1 LEHFSAFI
9 PLQILPYLIV
19 PTWYVQSKQTNQEVA
34 SMSAKYVF
42 VTGGVVSS
50 LGKGLAAASIG
61 CLLESRGLRV
71 NMMKF
76 DPYLNV
82 DPGTMSPFQH
92 GEVFVTDDGA
102 ETDLD
107 LGHYE
112 RFTHAPLS
120 RDNNLTTGRIYEQII
135 LKERRGDYLG
145 KTVQVIP
152 HVTNEIKNAMRK
164 VSANGADVTIIEIGG
179 TVGDIESLPFLEAIR
194 QMRQELGRENTVFV
208 HLTLVPWIAA
218 AQELKTKPT
227 QHSVKELLSIGI
239 QADVLLCRS
248 DRALPREMK
257 QKIAAFCNVEE
268 KAVIGA
274 IDVPS
279 IYECPLSFAREG
291 VDTLILKYL
300 HKEAPEADLTR
311 WNALVDRC
319 YHPKDDVSIAIVG
332 KYVEYEDSYKSL
344 KEALTHG
351 AIAHNLKLNV
361 TWIEAEGLESK
372 TPEDRSYESQ
382 LEGFDGILVPGGFG
396 KRGIEGML
404 NAIRYAR
411 EKQVPYFGICLGM
424 QTACIEFA
432 RNVCGL
438 KNANSSEFDPSSPH
452 RIIYKLREL
461 LGVEEMGGTMRLGA
475 WACILQEDS
484 LAAKAYGGAT
494 EISERHRHRYEF
506 NREYEAL
513 LTGGGLRISGTTPDT
528 TYVEII
534 ELPGHPYF
542 LGCQFH
548 PEFKSKPLEPHPLF
562 REFITA
568 SYKNRQKRLATE
580 TVAHETVA

>member
-1 LEHFSAFI
+1 M
-9 PLQILPYLIV
+9 P
-19 PTWYVQSKQTNQEVA
+19 
-34 SMSAKYVF
+34 AKYIF

-61 CLLESRGLRV
+61 CLLESRGLKV
-71 NMMKF
+71 NLMKF

-112 RFTHAPLS
+112 RFTHAKLS
-120 RDNNLTTGRIYEQII
+120 RENNWTTGRLYEQII
-135 LKERRGDYLG
+135 AKERRGDYLG

-152 HVTNEIKNAMRK
+152 HVTNEIKAAMKK
-164 VSANGADVTIIEIGG
+164 VAQDVDVAIVEVGG
-179 TVGDIESLPFLEAIR
+179 TVGDIESLPFMEAIR
-194 QMRQELGRENTVFV
+194 QMRQELGREHTLFV
-208 HLTLVPWIAA
+208 HVTLVPFIAA

-239 QADVLLCRS
+239 QPDILLCRT
-248 DRALPREMK
+248 DRFLAKEMK
-257 QKIAAFCNVEE
+257 SKIALFCNVPEE
-268 KAVIGA
+268 AVITA
-274 IDVPS
+274 KDVAS
-279 IYECPLSFAREG
+279 VYEVPLVFANEN
-291 VDTLILKYL
+291 VDTLVLKCL
-300 HKEAPEADLTR
+300 HMEAKDRDLSKWEDIVHR
-311 WNALVDRC
+311 VYN
-319 YHPKDDVSIAIVG
+319 PKDTVTIGIVG

-344 KEALTHG
+344 KEALVHG
-351 AIAHNLKLNV
+351 ALAHNLKLEVN
-361 TWIEAEGLESK
+361 WIEAEGLEAADK
-372 TPEDRSYESQ
+372 NDKSYEAQ
-382 LEGFDGILVPGGFG
+382 LEDYDGLLVPGGFG

-404 NAIRYAR
+404 RAIQYAR
-411 EKQVPYFGICLGM
+411 EKHVPYFGICLGM

-438 KNANSSEFDPSSPH
+438 KDANSSEFDPATQH
-452 RIIYKLREL
+452 RVIYKLREL

-475 WACILQEDS
+475 WTCLLQS
-484 LAAKAYGGAT
+484 GSVASRAYGGAT

-513 LTGGGLRISGTTPDT
+513 LTGGGLAISGSTPDS
-528 TYVEII
+528 TYVEIVEI
-534 ELPGHPYF
+534 PGHPYF

-562 REFITA
+562 REFIAA
-568 SYKNRQKRLATE
+568 SYRNRLASQSSDRVSSE
-580 TVAHETVA
+580 VVVR

>member
-1 LEHFSAFI
+1 
-9 PLQILPYLIV
+9 
-19 PTWYVQSKQTNQEVA
+19 
-34 SMSAKYVF
+34 
-42 VTGGVVSS
+42 
-50 LGKGLAAASIG
+50 
-61 CLLESRGLRV
+61 
-71 NMMKF
+71 
-76 DPYLNV
+76 

-164 VSANGADVTIIEIGG
+164 VAGNGADVTIVEIGG

-208 HLTLVPWIAA
+208 HLTLVPWISA

-239 QADVLLCRS
+239 QADVLMCRS
-248 DRALPREMK
+248 DRALSHEIK

-268 KAVIGA
+268 RAVIGA
-274 IDVPS
+274 TTVSS
-279 IYECPLSFAREG
+279 IYEVPLGFAQEG
-291 VDTLILKYL
+291 VDELILKYL
-300 HKEAPEADLTR
+300 HRDAPAADLSQ
-311 WNALVDRC
+311 WHALVERVK
-319 YHPKDDVSIAIVG
+319 HPKDEVSIAIVG

-351 AIAHNLKLNV
+351 AIAQNLKLKV
-361 TWIEAEGLESK
+361 TWLEAEGLESQS
-372 TPEDRSYESQ
+372 PEDRGYEAQ

-411 EKQVPYFGICLGM
+411 EKRVPYFGICLGM

-432 RNVCGL
+432 RHVCGL
-438 KNANSSEFDPSSPH
+438 KDANSSEFDPAAEH

-475 WACILQEDS
+475 WTCQLQPGT
-484 LAAKAYGGAT
+484 LASKAYGNTT

-513 LTGGGLRISGTTPDT
+513 LTGAGLRISGTTPDQ
-528 TYVEII
+528 TYVEIVEI
-534 ELPGHPYF
+534 PDHPYF

-562 REFITA
+562 FEFVKA
-568 SYKNRQKRLATE
+568 SYQSRAARGTE
-580 TVAHETVA
+580 RTQEIEEPHSSRALFG

>member
-1 LEHFSAFI
+1 
-9 PLQILPYLIV
+9 
-19 PTWYVQSKQTNQEVA
+19 
-34 SMSAKYVF
+34 MSAKYIF

-61 CLLESRGLRV
+61 CLLESRGLKV
-71 NMMKF
+71 NLMKF

-112 RFTHAPLS
+112 RFTHAKLT

-135 LKERRGDYLG
+135 TKERRGDYLG

-164 VSANGADVTIIEIGG
+164 VASEGDVTIVEIGG

-208 HLTLVPWIAA
+208 HVTLVPWIGA

-239 QADVLLCRS
+239 QPDILLCRT
-248 DRALPREMK
+248 DRFLSREVK
-257 QKIAAFCNVEE
+257 SKIALFCNLEDQ
-268 KAVIGA
+268 AVITA
-274 IDVPS
+274 KDVES
-279 IYECPLSFAREG
+279 IYEVPLTFAQEG
-291 VDTLILKYL
+291 VDRLALKYL
-300 HKEAPEADLTR
+300 HLETPEPDLSK
-311 WNALVDRC
+311 WSDLVRRC
-319 YHPKDDVSIAIVG
+319 YNPVDEVSIAICG

-344 KEALTHG
+344 KEALVHG
-351 AIAHNLKLNV
+351 ALAMNLKLIV
-361 TWIEAEGLESK
+361 TWIEAEGLEA
-372 TPEDRSYESQ
+372 PGYEEQ
-382 LEGFDGILVPGGFG
+382 LRGFDGILVPGGFG

-404 NAIRYAR
+404 NGIRYAR
-411 EKQVPYFGICLGM
+411 ERKVPYFGICLGM
-424 QTACIEFA
+424 QTACIEYA

-438 KNANSSEFDPSSPH
+438 AGANSSEFDPATPH
-452 RIIYKLREL
+452 RVIYKLREL
-461 LGVEEMGGTMRLGA
+461 TGVEEMGGTMRLGA
-475 WACILQEDS
+475 WDCVLEPGSQASQ
-484 LAAKAYGGAT
+484 AYGKT

-513 LTGGGLRISGTTPDT
+513 LTGAGLNLTGTTPDG
-528 TYVEII
+528 TYVEIVEI
-534 ELPGHPYF
+534 PGHPFF

-562 REFITA
+562 ARFIRA
-568 SYKNRQKRLATE
+568 SYENRTKLKQAQAEPAKLA
-580 TVAHETVA
+580 VAQG

>member
-1 LEHFSAFI
+1 
-9 PLQILPYLIV
+9 
-19 PTWYVQSKQTNQEVA
+19 
-34 SMSAKYVF
+34 MSAKYIF

-61 CLLESRGLRV
+61 CLLESRGLKV
-71 NMMKF
+71 NLMKF

-112 RFTHAPLS
+112 RFTHARLT

-135 LKERRGDYLG
+135 TKERRGDYLG

-164 VSANGADVTIIEIGG
+164 VAAEGDVTIVEIGG

-194 QMRQELGRENTVFV
+194 QMRQELGRESTVFV
-208 HLTLVPWIAA
+208 HVTLVPWIGA

-239 QADVLLCRS
+239 QPDILLCRTDRHLS
-248 DRALPREMK
+248 REVKSKIALFCNLEDRAVITAK
-257 QKIAAFCNVEE
+257 DVESVYE
-268 KAVIGA
+268 
-274 IDVPS
+274 VP
-279 IYECPLSFAREG
+279 LTFAQEG
-291 VDTLILKYL
+291 VDSLALKYL
-300 HKEAPEADLTR
+300 HMETREPDLAK
-311 WNALVDRC
+311 WSELVHRC
-319 YHPKDDVSIAIVG
+319 YNPRDEVSIAIVG

-344 KEALTHG
+344 KEALVHG
-351 AIAHNLKLNV
+351 ALAMNLKLSV
-361 TWIEAEGLESK
+361 TWIEAEGLED
-372 TPEDRSYESQ
+372 PSYEAQ
-382 LEGFDGILVPGGFG
+382 LRGYDGILVPGGFG

-411 EKQVPYFGICLGM
+411 ERGVPYFGICLGM
-424 QTACIEFA
+424 QTACIEYA
-432 RNVCGL
+432 RNVCALQG
-438 KNANSSEFDPSSPH
+438 ANSSEFDPATPH
-452 RIIYKLREL
+452 RVIYKLREL
-461 LGVEEMGGTMRLGA
+461 TGVEEMGGTMRLGA
-475 WACILQEDS
+475 WTCLLQPGS
-484 LAAKAYGGAT
+484 LAAQAYGRT

-513 LTGGGLRISGTTPDT
+513 LTGAGLQITGTTPDG
-528 TYVEII
+528 TYVEIVEI
-534 ELPGHPYF
+534 PGHPFF

-548 PEFKSKPLEPHPLF
+548 PEFKSKPLEPHPIF
-562 REFITA
+562 AAFIRA
-568 SYKNRQKRLATE
+568 SYENRVKSKSAPALE
-580 TVAHETVA
+580 SVKVAVTQG